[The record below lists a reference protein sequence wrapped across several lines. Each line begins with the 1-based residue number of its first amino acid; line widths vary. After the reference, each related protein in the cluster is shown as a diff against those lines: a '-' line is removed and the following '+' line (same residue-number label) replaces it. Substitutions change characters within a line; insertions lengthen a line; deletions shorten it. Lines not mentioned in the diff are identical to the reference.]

1 VESKY
6 LVINASK
13 EKISVEELDRED
25 VIGPISWGL
34 YCHLEKYG
42 SYGYDVFDEHNVLCF
57 GAGKL
62 AWSEIYGTRRLV
74 FTFRSPLWGGF
85 FLSSMGGAAYVFR
98 YLGVDFAVVEGKAR
112 EPLIVALK
120 SDANGNIE
128 AKFESIS
135 EDRLFEMYRGYGGKI
150 GAFALTKYVAEKYG
164 KWYSETK
171 APMRIITV
179 GPASAFTRNGAL
191 ISYASRDDR
200 LEGKPVDFSAR
211 GGPGSVLYRAHKV
224 VAIVFGGNYV
234 KKPRFPR
241 TDLSNFNV
249 LNEVFN
255 KYLRKSMNEAVMDA
269 TVKYR
274 YDPKTDS
281 GGTFGNNYAYYGG
294 LNPIFN
300 WNHIYLEKSERD
312 KFYREVINKLFVE
325 PFNEEAIRKKRWR
338 TCDEP
343 CTAVCKKM
351 YRMYKVDYEPY
362 CASAA
367 NTGIFVLDY
376 AAEVVDLVDAMGFD
390 AIEFGNTAPWIME
403 SIVKGLLKPEDLG
416 LKSKPYFN
424 HELYYDLNN
433 AVKFSKH
440 NAEIIK
446 EFAWKLAFGEGETYR
461 LIGEGI
467 RRAAKKFDEMF
478 SENVSKVGLRFE
490 DLAIYIPFGPDGSL
504 TPAMYWGPGNIAP
517 LPIVGKYL
525 TYYHGIF
532 LEPEDL
538 ASLALNRAVK
548 ELYSEEGGLCRFH
561 RGWVEK
567 ILPKLYYEAY
577 GLEVDFD
584 IHGKKLLQKIV
595 EYDKKA
601 GYKPVFWESMKTIDY
616 LTLAAKE
623 YGAEQWYEK
632 LKREGTEAAKE
643 FWLRFLRKEEEI
655 LEISW
660 EPTSSALK
668 GEGSL

>member
-1 VESKY
+1 MKSKY
-6 LVINASK
+6 LIINASK

-42 SYGYDVFDEHNVLCF
+42 SYGYDIFDEHNVLCF
-57 GAGKL
+57 GSGKL

-98 YLGVDFAVVEGKAR
+98 YLGVDFAAVEGKAK

-120 SDANGNIE
+120 SDVNGNVE
-128 AKFESIS
+128 AKFERIP
-135 EDRLFEMYRGYGGKI
+135 EDKLLEIYKNYKGKV
-150 GAFALTKYVAEKYG
+150 GVFALIEYVAEKYG

-171 APMRIITV
+171 APMRIIAV
-179 GPASAFTRNGAL
+179 GPASVFTSNGAL
-191 ISYASRDDR
+191 VSYASRDVNFK
-200 LEGKPVDFSAR
+200 GKPIEYSAR

-224 VAIVFGGNYV
+224 AAIVFGGNYV
-234 KKPRFPR
+234 KNPKFPK
-241 TDLSNFNV
+241 TDLSNFKV
-249 LNEVFN
+249 LNEVFT
-255 KYLRKSMNEAVMDA
+255 KYLGKSMNQVIMNA

-274 YDPKTDS
+274 YDPKTKT
-281 GGTFGNNYAYYGG
+281 GGTFGNNYAYYNG
-294 LNPIFN
+294 LNPSFN
-300 WNHIYLEKSERD
+300 WTYIYWGREERSKFFKDVISKTYIESFNKETIEKR
-312 KFYREVINKLFVE
+312 L
-325 PFNEEAIRKKRWR
+325 WR

-351 YRMYKVDYEPY
+351 YKGYKIDYEPY
-362 CASAA
+362 CASTA
-367 NTGIFVLDY
+367 NAGILDLDV
-376 AAEVVDLVDAMGFD
+376 AVDVVDLVDALGFD
-390 AIEFGNTAPWIME
+390 AIEYGNTASWVFE
-403 SIVKGLLKPEDLG
+403 LLAKGMLKPEEVG
-416 LKSKPYFN
+416 VSATPYFD
-424 HELYYDLNN
+424 HKLYYDLSK
-433 AVKFSKH
+433 VKELSGH
-440 NAEIIK
+440 NAKIMK
-446 EFAWKLAFGEGETYR
+446 ELAWKIGFGEGE
-461 LIGEGI
+461 LAQIIGEGV
-467 RRAAKKFDEMF
+467 RRAATKFSKMF
-478 SENVSKVGLRFE
+478 SEREKEQGFK
-490 DLAIYIPFGPDGSL
+490 DLAIYVPFGPDGSL

-517 LPIVGKYL
+517 LPIIGKYL

-561 RGWVEK
+561 RGWAEK

-577 GLEVDFD
+577 GVEVDFD

-601 GYKPVFWESMKTIDY
+601 GYKPVFWESRKVIDY

-632 LKREGTEAAKE
+632 LKREGVEAAKE

-655 LEISW
+655 LEVSW
-660 EPTSSALK
+660 EV
-668 GEGSL
+668 E